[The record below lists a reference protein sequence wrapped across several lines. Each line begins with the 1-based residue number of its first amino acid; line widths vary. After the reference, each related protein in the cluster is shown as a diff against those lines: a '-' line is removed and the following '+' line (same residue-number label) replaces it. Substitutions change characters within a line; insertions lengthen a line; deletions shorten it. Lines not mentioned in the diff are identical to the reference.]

1 MENYVD
7 VLKEA
12 VEELALE
19 CKTTSVTDLTKCHRQ
34 KVFSIIDPVPK
45 TEEELYNIIS
55 GEAAHSVVERLF
67 EVLAD
72 RFRCEVILQYKNVKG
87 KIDVFDKLY
96 DTIIELKISKSLEI
110 SRPFKFHEEQIKYY
124 MAIKG
129 SDEGRI
135 IYLVNKITD
144 SKGFQI
150 HMTEEQRKEQ
160 LEKLESNA
168 KSLQNAI
175 DTRDPSI
182 ANAIYEDD
190 EMRWMCNKCPYLQEC
205 ITVRNSD
212 RS

>member
-12 VEELALE
+12 IEELALK

-45 TEEELYNIIS
+45 TEEELYNIIL
-55 GEAAHSVVERLF
+55 GEAAHHVVERLF
-67 EVLAD
+67 EVLAS
-72 RFRCEVILQYKNVKG
+72 RFRSEIILQYQDIKG

-96 DTIIELKISKSLEI
+96 DTVIELKISKSLEM

-135 IYLVNKITD
+135 IYLINKIAD
-144 SKGFQI
+144 SKSFQI
-150 HMTEEQRKEQ
+150 HMTEEQRKKQ

-168 KSLQNAI
+168 KSLQDAINAQ
-175 DTRDPSI
+175 DPSI
-182 ANAIYEDD
+182 AKTIYEDD

-205 ITVRNSD
+205 ISLRTSD